1 MPIIPDWE
9 ASKIKYNNHELFPNH
24 YRMLICGS
32 SGDGKSVILQRL
44 LLTKMLDYDIVFL
57 NTPSIHQMEYK
68 IMTEA
73 LNSGLTASHIFGLYV
88 KQKQI
93 HDPIYA
99 IQKLSNII
107 NKKPTVKIVTSC
119 DVESIPVPEELSKTA
134 RNEFQTINKNKTKN
148 INPKTIVIID
158 DAICSS
164 QKTINKL
171 FTYGRTFSIN
181 VIYLTQDFFATG
193 KRECR
198 SNVNTWILFRQPLN
212 DLRTIYSRM
221 TIKMTLDEFIN
232 FCNNCWNV
240 KDNFVLI
247 TKTRGGVNCIDGE
260 EVTKEIT
267 QRQNILYPS

>member
-1 MPIIPDWE
+1 MAIIPDWE
-9 ASKIKYNNHELFPNH
+9 ASKIKYNNYELFPNH

-68 IMTEA
+68 IMTES
-73 LNSGLTASHIFGLYV
+73 LNSGLTAAHIFGLYS

-99 IQKLSNII
+99 IQKLSKTV
-107 NKKPTVKIVTSC
+107 NKRPTVKIVTSS
-119 DVESIPVPEELSKTA
+119 DVESIPVPEELANTA
-134 RNEFQTINKNKTKN
+134 ATEFQTINKGKVK
-148 INPKTIVIID
+148 PKTIVIVD

-198 SNVNTWILFRQPLN
+198 SNVNTWILFRQPIN
-212 DLRTIYSRM
+212 DLRTIFTRM
-221 TIKMTLDEFIN
+221 STLMTLEEFIN
-232 FCNNCWNV
+232 FCNTCWDK

-247 TKTRGGVNCIDGE
+247 TKTRAGVKCIDGT
-260 EVTKEIT
+260 EVTNEIT
-267 QRQNILYPS
+267 RRQNLLYSNNK